1 MANHE
6 QGEVEITSDGKTYVL
21 VLKTAG
27 LAALQKRFSPPGT
40 IRDLDVVLNEVLRG
54 VKAGSLDHIIAMIW
68 AALQKHYQGTTYDEA
83 VDIIDNAGGI
93 KGLSEQLAAL
103 NLSATPDPKDL
114 EELKPTNGN
123 PPQAQPK
130 KRGAGASSTS
140 KRAPSL
146 V

>member
-6 QGEVEITSDGKTYVL
+6 QGEIEITSNGKTYVL

-27 LAALQKRFSPPGT
+27 LAALQKRFSPKDHV
-40 IRDLDVVLNEVLRG
+40 RDLAVVLTEVQRG
-54 VKAGSLDHIIAMIW
+54 CVAGSLDHIIAMFW
-68 AALQKHYQGTTYDEA
+68 ASLQKHHPGTSYDDTI
-83 VDIIDNAGGI
+83 DIIDNAGGVQGI
-93 KGLSEQLAAL
+93 GEQLAAL